1 MIRIRLNIVG
11 LFVLMMAAS
20 CSIERTICP
29 AYQSAFI
36 HDKATLD
43 RHFSYF
49 GEDSMPKIYEASKDK
64 HLLIDPVTY
73 RKKMR
78 SLQTVQMK
86 DVYPQ
91 QPDSVLFNDEFSEAE
106 LDPSLEV
113 GTVDSTGLMA
123 SAAGDSIYV
132 ISLEKE
138 KFNIDQELYL
148 WYLRKYLVYPD
159 VKLQMEENAEL
170 NKNDVPKEE
179 KQGFFKKLFGGKK
192 KDKTNFDVETSAT
205 ELDEEGGTKK
215 KKSGLFGGKKDK
227 KSKGVSND
235 DKKPSEEVTP
245 SPTPD
250 PDPEEED
257 DGEEDF

>member
-1 MIRIRLNIVG
+1 
-11 LFVLMMAAS
+11 MMSVS

-49 GEDSMPKIYEASKDK
+49 GEDSMPKILEASKNK

-78 SLQTVQMK
+78 SLQTVAMK

-91 QPDSVLFNDEFSEAE
+91 PPDSLQFNDEFSEAE
-106 LDPSLEV
+106 LDPSMDMPAM
-113 GTVDSTGLMA
+113 DSTAVA

-148 WYLRKYLVYPD
+148 WYLRKFLVYPD

-170 NKNDVPKEE
+170 NNKDVPKEE
-179 KQGFFKKLFGGKK
+179 KQGFFKRLFGGKK

-205 ELDEEGGTKK
+205 ELDDEDGGKK
-215 KKSGLFGGKKDK
+215 KKFGLFGGKKDK
-227 KSKGVSND
+227 QSKETTT
-235 DKKPSEEVTP
+235 KEKPAEKATP
-245 SPTPD
+245 QPAPEPD
-250 PDPEEED
+250 PDEES
-257 DGEEDF
+257 DGDEDF

>member
-1 MIRIRLNIVG
+1 MIRIKLHIVG
-11 LFVLMMAAS
+11 IFTIILAVS

-36 HDKATLD
+36 HDKTILD

-49 GEDSMPKIYEASKDK
+49 GEDSMPKVLEASKDK

-78 SLQTVQMK
+78 SLQTVAMK

-91 QPDSVLFNDEFSEAE
+91 PPDSLAFNDEFSEAE
-106 LDPSLEV
+106 LDPSEIPAI
-113 GTVDSTGLMA
+113 DSTATA
-123 SAAGDSIYV
+123 SAVGDSIYV

-148 WYLRKYLVYPD
+148 WYLRKFLVYPD
-159 VKLQMEENAEL
+159 VKLQMEENAEM
-170 NKNDVPKEE
+170 NGKASGTE
-179 KQGFFKKLFGGKK
+179 KVGFFKKLFGGKK

-205 ELDEEGGTKK
+205 ELDEDTSGKK
-215 KKSGLFGGKKDK
+215 KKGFSLFKKKDK
-227 KSKGVSND
+227 KSKEKTTDNLAPD
-235 DKKPSEEVTP
+235 NPPPSEPE
-245 SPTPD
+245 
-250 PDPEEED
+250 PEEED
-257 DGEEDF
+257 DGDEDF